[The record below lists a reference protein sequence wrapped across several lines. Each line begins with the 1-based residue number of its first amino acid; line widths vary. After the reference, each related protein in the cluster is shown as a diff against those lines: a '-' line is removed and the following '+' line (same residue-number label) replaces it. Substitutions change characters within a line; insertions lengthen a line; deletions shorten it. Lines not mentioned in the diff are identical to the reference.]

1 MYIAIIFFNSGV
13 LDIGVIIV
21 YIKMEHNSSISEH
34 NLPSYLPLIP
44 RDLTLDNI
52 ADDYY
57 YPIYAVLNN
66 LYVFIYRHLFN

>member
-1 MYIAIIFFNSGV
+1 
-13 LDIGVIIV
+13 
-21 YIKMEHNSSISEH
+21 MEHNSSISEH

-57 YPIYAVLNN
+57 YPVYAVLNN